1 MRAGGSNHV
10 LNGIRRAVLL
20 ENGGGLSDGQLL
32 EGFIRQRDDAA
43 FEALVRRHGPM
54 VLGVCRR
61 VTGHEP
67 DAEDAF
73 QAAFLVLV
81 RRAASIMPREKVGN
95 WLYGVAYRTAL
106 EARKAMLRRR
116 NKEKPLADVIDRDT
130 PSKAENHELVKLLDR
145 ELSRLP
151 DKYRL
156 PRGVVRAGRA
166 TAEGSRPATAFAGR
180 HAV

>member
-1 MRAGGSNHV
+1 VTKIAEANRRLTSRFLEKLSTRQEFSHNNKWANKRVLLGKTLMRAGGSNHV

-32 EGFIRQRDDAA
+32 EGFVRQRDEAA

-61 VTGHEP
+61 ITGHEP

-81 RRAASIMPREKVGN
+81 RRAASIMPRETLTGK
-95 WLYGVAYRTAL
+95 
-106 EARKAMLRRR
+106 
-116 NKEKPLADVIDRDT
+116 
-130 PSKAENHELVKLLDR
+130 
-145 ELSRLP
+145 RLP
-151 DKYRL
+151 
-156 PRGVVRAGRA
+156 
-166 TAEGSRPATAFAGR
+166 
-180 HAV
+180 